1 MKKIN
6 IIHNIRGK
14 LVYRKKEKRKKIER
28 RKKKVAMNCKL
39 SMQSG
44 DQLGVTLSSRRLG
57 AVWGYSWLSYS
68 GSASAVEWL
77 EARDAA
83 EHPTIHRTAPITKD
97 YVTQNVNH
105 AELKKKKFLLY
116 TSKQNASRKPETH
129 KKYSDFKNVSSK
141 KAPTSF
147 SMGKKR
153 IYTTLLPDN
162 FVHLENEHG

>member
-1 MKKIN
+1 
-6 IIHNIRGK
+6 
-14 LVYRKKEKRKKIER
+14 
-28 RKKKVAMNCKL
+28 MNCKL

-105 AELKKKKFLLY
+105 AELKKKNSCCIQVNRMPRENQRHTKNTQTLRMFQAKRHQQVFLWERREYIQHCYQIISYIQKMNMVKCTDLP
-116 TSKQNASRKPETH
+116 S
-129 KKYSDFKNVSSK
+129 
-141 KAPTSF
+141 
-147 SMGKKR
+147 
-153 IYTTLLPDN
+153 TLA
-162 FVHLENEHG
+162 H